1 MTAPAHRP
9 RPLRTTTP
17 HGQTAD
23 PGIRA
28 TREEGKAA
36 FDAAVDQL
44 RSADSPTQPTAREA
58 LVIKTV
64 SDFVSAR
71 LNRRR
76 LEDGRPMLGA
86 PAVRSLQRW
95 VLDELYGLG
104 PIEELLRDPTVE
116 EVAVTRWDLIF
127 VYRSDGTVTELPHR
141 LWETPDEL
149 VDWLGRLARTKSRT
163 ERAFN
168 SQSPLLVLDLGGGL
182 RLEAHRDFS
191 LNTGFTLRRNTLKK
205 ATLAELS
212 AGGMM
217 PPAVADFLAATMRC
231 RTLRTVFAGGTGEG
245 KTTLVRACLSELPR
259 LARVVTIED
268 TAELDFFDAADH
280 PNVESWEAR
289 VANAEGVG
297 IVSLGDLVRHALRAR
312 PDWLIVG
319 ECRDHDAAVPM
330 LGAMTHG
337 QSSLTTVHAQSARD
351 ALGKLALYLMEGGM
365 DDVVAYTQLAMAV
378 DFVVHVQRDGAS
390 GRRQVSEIIEVTPV
404 EGRRT
409 GHNIVWSARGPVP
422 STMSMERAQRLSD
435 VGFDHRRLGGL
446 ARMNGSTR

>member
-1 MTAPAHRP
+1 MTVGS
-9 RPLRTTTP
+9 TTT
-17 HGQTAD
+17 
-23 PGIRA
+23 A
-28 TREEGKAA
+28 TRAERRAA
-36 FDAAVDQL
+36 FDTAVDLL
-44 RSADSPTQPTAREA
+44 RGSDAPVQPHAREA
-58 LVIKTV
+58 LIVKAV
-64 SDFVSAR
+64 SDLASSR

-76 LEDGRPMLGA
+76 LDAGQPMLGSV
-86 PAVRSLQRW
+86 AVQDLNRW

-104 PIEELLRDPTVE
+104 PIEPLLRDPTVE
-116 EVAVTRWDLIF
+116 EIAVTRWDLVF
-127 VYRSDGTVTELPHR
+127 VYRSDGSVTELDHR
-141 LWETPDEL
+141 LWGSPGEL

-163 ERAFN
+163 ERSFN
-168 SQSPLLVLDLGGGL
+168 SQTPLLVLDLGGGL

-191 LNTGFTLRRNTLKK
+191 LNTGFTLRRNTLKR
-205 ATLAELS
+205 ASLAELA

-217 PPAVADFLAATMRC
+217 PPVVAEFLAATMRC
-231 RTLRTVFAGGTGEG
+231 RSLRTVFAGGTGEG
-245 KTTLVRACLSELPR
+245 KTTLVRACLSELDR

-268 TAELDFFDAADH
+268 TAELDFFDEHDH

-297 IVSLGDLVRHALRAR
+297 AVSLGDLVRHALRAR

-378 DFVVHVQRDGAS
+378 DFVVHVQRDRAS
-390 GRRQVSEIIEVTPV
+390 GRRRISDIIEVTPV

-409 GHNIVWSARGPVP
+409 GHNVVWSARGPVP
-422 STMSMERAQRLSD
+422 STMSMERAHRLLE

-446 ARMNGSTR
+446 AQMNGSSR

>member
-1 MTAPAHRP
+1 MVKAVSDLVTNRLNPARLDVG
-9 RPLRTTTP
+9 RPLL
-17 HGQTAD
+17 
-23 PGIRA
+23 
-28 TREEGKAA
+28 
-36 FDAAVDQL
+36 DAA
-44 RSADSPTQPTAREA
+44 
-58 LVIKTV
+58 
-64 SDFVSAR
+64 
-71 LNRRR
+71 
-76 LEDGRPMLGA
+76 
-86 PAVRSLQRW
+86 AVRDLCRW
-95 VLDELYGLG
+95 VIDEMYGLG
-104 PIEELLRDPTVE
+104 PIEELLRDPSVE
-116 EVAVTRWDLIF
+116 EIAVTRWDLAF
-127 VYRSDGTVTELPHR
+127 VYRSDGSVTELRER
-141 LWETPDEL
+141 LWASSEAL

-191 LNTGFTLRRNTLKK
+191 QNTGFTLRRNTLKK
-205 ATLAELS
+205 ASLDELS

-217 PPAVADFLAATMRC
+217 PPVVAQFLAATMRC
-231 RTLRTVFAGGTGEG
+231 RSLRTVFAGGTGEG
-245 KTTLVRACLSELPR
+245 KTTLVRACLAELDR
-259 LARVVTIED
+259 LVRVVTIED
-268 TAELDFFDAADH
+268 TAELDFFDEVEH

-297 IVSLGDLVRHALRAR
+297 GVSLGDLVRHALRAR

-378 DFVVHVQRDGAS
+378 DFVVHVQRSSES
-390 GRRQVSEIIEVTPV
+390 GQRQISEIIEVTPV

-409 GHNIVWSARGPVP
+409 GHNVVWSVRGAVP
-422 STMSMERAQRLSD
+422 STMSMERARKLQE

-446 ARMNGSTR
+446 AQINGSR